1 VKIRYARTVALF
13 RVGDRVARIERPND
27 PGTITAIVA
36 DDPAGAVYCVDWDR
50 DAAGDISEAVLVRAS
65 PQRAG

>member
-1 VKIRYARTVALF
+1 MKIRYARTVALF

-36 DDPAGAVYCVDWDR
+36 DDPVGAVYSIEWDR
-50 DAAGDISEAVLVRAS
+50 DAAADVSEAVLVRSSA
-65 PQRAG
+65 QRAG